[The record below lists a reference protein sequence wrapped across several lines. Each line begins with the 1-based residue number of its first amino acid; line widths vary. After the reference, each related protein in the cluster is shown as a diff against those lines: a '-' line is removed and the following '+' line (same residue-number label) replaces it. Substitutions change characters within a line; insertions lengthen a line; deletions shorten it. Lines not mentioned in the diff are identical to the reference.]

1 MSQAEDLLNSLTTDG
16 EVEDHIVIGNDRFI
30 TVPQSLK
37 KIAVQ
42 FDNNVRTVT
51 FDCPRYSDGR
61 DLSTMSILVNYM
73 RPDGKPGQY
82 SADNVTIDETDNT
95 IIHFDWEIRE
105 HVTRV
110 NGTLS
115 FLVCAKKTNPD
126 GTNENHWNS
135 ELNQDMTISKGL
147 NCSGVIVED
156 YPDLIAQILIR
167 LDDVETR
174 EVTQDD
180 IKNALGYVPPNEA
193 EVNSAKEEANAYT
206 DQNVGALLRYVQS
219 IIRPY
224 ELTWT
229 DGYYISKD
237 DGYVQSEEGS
247 SCCDFVYVTPG
258 SKLVVSNTMTQDIE
272 YNVFY
277 DSSKNYISSFSTD
290 NGSVVTVPEN
300 ARYFRLSKHVSD
312 SVIVLPEVFINTPKA
327 STIELPIDGWTGS
340 NLLYQQTISVPI
352 VTENSQVELRP
363 SPAQLEELL
372 TSEISLTVANESGVI
387 TVFAIGG
394 KPISDYTM
402 QIIVSEVIS
411 V

>member
-16 EVEDHIVIGNDRFI
+16 EVEEHIVIGNDRFI

-73 RPDGKPGQY
+73 CPDGKPGQY

-115 FLVCAKKTNPD
+115 FLVCAKKTNSD

-147 NCSGVIVED
+147 NCSGAIVED

-193 EVNSAKEEANAYT
+193 DVNSAKEEANAYT

-237 DGYVQSEEGS
+237 DGSVQSEDGS
-247 SCCDFVYVTPG
+247 SCCDFVYVEPG
-258 SKLVVSNTMTQDIE
+258 SKLVVSNTMTQDTE

-300 ARYFRLSKHVSD
+300 ARYFRLSKHVPD
-312 SVIVLPEVFINTPKA
+312 SVIVLQEVSIKTPKA
-327 STIELPIDGWTGS
+327 TTIELPIDGWTGS
-340 NLLYQQTISVPI
+340 NLLYQQTVSVPI

-363 SPAQLEELL
+363 SPSQLQELL
-372 TSEISLTVANESGVI
+372 TSEISLTAANESGYV